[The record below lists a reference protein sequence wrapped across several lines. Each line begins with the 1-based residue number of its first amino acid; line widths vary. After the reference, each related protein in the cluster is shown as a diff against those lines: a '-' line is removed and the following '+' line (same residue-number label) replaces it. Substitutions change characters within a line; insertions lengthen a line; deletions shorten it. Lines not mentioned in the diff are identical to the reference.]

1 MKLENVI
8 DLILPKSL
16 VRRIRSFLM
25 NQFANLDIR
34 DKKRQEFESRRQAR
48 VEPPKVLFFFQ
59 SNDPYSALAAQFLHR
74 IKTAYNIQLEI
85 CLVGEEGYDA
95 LPEPEMY
102 RKYVFNDVQRI
113 APYYGV
119 DFSGALIPSLDKKNA
134 FLSHLCTLNQHELIS
149 DLPELSLKFWKGEF
163 VGNSCSENIVQNILK
178 EGNKKRDE
186 CNHYLSLIHI

>member
-48 VEPPKVLFFFQ
+48 VEPHKVLFFFQ

-102 RKYVFNDVQRI
+102 RKYVFNDVQELLHI
-113 APYYGV
+113 TV
-119 DFSGALIPSLDKKNA
+119 
-134 FLSHLCTLNQHELIS
+134 LIS
-149 DLPELSLKFWKGEF
+149 QVHSFHLL
-163 VGNSCSENIVQNILK
+163 I
-178 EGNKKRDE
+178 KK
-186 CNHYLSLIHI
+186 CFSKSFMHFKPT

>member
-1 MKLENVI
+1 MTKKINLENII
-8 DLILPKSL
+8 DLMLPKSL

-48 VEPPKVLFFFQ
+48 VEPHKVLFFFQ

-163 VGNSCSENIVQNILK
+163 VGNSCSENKVQNI
-178 EGNKKRDE
+178 
-186 CNHYLSLIHI
+186 